1 VKNILEAGLD
11 KVSLEESAGVVNKTH
26 GNIRGTDYYS

>member
-11 KVSLEESAGVVNKTH
+11 KVSLEEEAAVGSKAH
-26 GNIRGTDYYS
+26 ANIRGTDYYS